1 MSLISHGNNENTT
14 QWQDE
19 DIIDI
24 SNNWALSHAAR
35 NENNDI
41 AIEPDGKAS
50 ISVDTNSMKAGKLK
64 VYMQMTSANETLSTD
79 NAKLVAVQF
88 IFRYAG
94 KTDGST
100 DIDNKVY
107 YPKYIFEATY
117 RDEPCVMDLYDSRE
131 LQSVE
136 VIIHNFERS
145 SIIIR
150 QINVCVSYT
159 LQDQVS
165 DSIVDAVDGLQEM
178 IDKIQ
183 SGILE
188 IPELT
193 QARAD
198 AYATDPSKIPDNTL
212 WWMKAYEYPA
222 AISMSQLVQ
231 LVDYQNTIKEAI
243 DNDIGLS
250 DGSYIADSFRNQLVT
265 NTSFRDTIRSTIEQL
280 DEADE
285 QESEGGE
292 T

>member
-24 SNNWALSHAAR
+24 SNTWAMSHASR

-41 AIEPDGKAS
+41 VIAPDGKAS
-50 ISVDTNSMKAGKLK
+50 ISVDTNNIKAGKLK
-64 VYMQMTSANETLSTD
+64 VYMQMTSDNKTLSTD

-94 KTDGST
+94 STEGSI
-100 DIDNKVY
+100 DVDNKVY

-136 VIIHNFERS
+136 VIIHNFES
-145 SIIIR
+145 SNIIIK
-150 QINVCVSYT
+150 QINVCISYT
-159 LQDQVS
+159 LQEQVN

-250 DGSYIADSFRNQLVT
+250 DGSYIADSFKNQLVT
-265 NTSFRDTIRSTIEQL
+265 NNSFRDTIRSTIEQL
-280 DEADE
+280 DEADK